1 MSKVEMLHT
10 QSINI
15 ASMTKQFQTNNETK
29 NALLVAQINITQQKH
44 KAKIVNIKQAREI
57 WEFKEE
63 FKTKVKLILD
73 LWHLVPKI
81 SKVLHVYKIANL
93 KIKIRSS

>member
-29 NALLVAQINITQQKH
+29 NGSN
-44 KAKIVNIKQAREI
+44 
-57 WEFKEE
+57 
-63 FKTKVKLILD
+63 
-73 LWHLVPKI
+73 
-81 SKVLHVYKIANL
+81 
-93 KIKIRSS
+93 

>member
-44 KAKIVNIKQAREI
+44 KAKIVNIK
-57 WEFKEE
+57 
-63 FKTKVKLILD
+63 
-73 LWHLVPKI
+73 
-81 SKVLHVYKIANL
+81 
-93 KIKIRSS
+93 

>member
-29 NALLVAQINITQQKH
+29 NGPN
-44 KAKIVNIKQAREI
+44 
-57 WEFKEE
+57 
-63 FKTKVKLILD
+63 
-73 LWHLVPKI
+73 
-81 SKVLHVYKIANL
+81 
-93 KIKIRSS
+93 